1 MIPFRHKTRL
11 CSHPCQLEAQLHA
24 LYLHWEAEQQA
35 LEAEEH
41 SLACL
46 QRHQA
51 QLRWVVRDEMPCPAR
66 VVVTKLTKVE
76 EQIAHSQRRLAD
88 QQQRCDLLARQFDV
102 VQLALGVARRQARKP
117 RWAGSGSQQMGRLLH
132 LLAQLTLQGLQDA
145 ARAEG
150 ACWQQ
155 GWYRW

>member
-1 MIPFRHKTRL
+1 MITNRHQTCH
-11 CSHPCQLEAQLHA
+11 CSSPRQLEAQLHA
-24 LYLHWEAEQQA
+24 LHLHWKAEQQA
-35 LEAEEH
+35 LEEEEQ
-41 SLACL
+41 SLAHF

-51 QLRWVVRDEMPCPAR
+51 QLRWVVRDEIPCPAR
-66 VVVTKLTKVE
+66 VVVTKLTEVE
-76 EQIAHSQRRLAD
+76 EQIARSQRQLAD
-88 QQQRCDLLARQFDV
+88 QQQRCDLLASQFDA

-117 RWAGSGSQQMGRLLH
+117 RWTWSGSQRMNRLLT
-132 LLAQLTLQGLQDA
+132 LLTRLACQGLQEA